1 MKKDSTK
8 LENVLA
14 ALGVV
19 QPRVDLGEAL
29 ISTLGGLLALLSV
42 VFVSRH
48 FVGDA
53 GPGMLVASMGA
64 SAVLLFAL
72 PHGHL
77 SQPWAVVG
85 GHVVSAIVGV
95 AVARMISDPVVAG
108 AVAVGVAIGLMQVLR
123 CVHPP
128 GGATALSA
136 VVGGPAVHALGMR
149 FALTPVLLN
158 ALLIVGVAVT
168 WNGLF
173 AKRRYPAFFA
183 LKEDIPLDESIDE
196 LREQL

>member
-8 LENVLA
+8 LENILA

-19 QPRVDLGEAL
+19 QPRVDVGEAL
-29 ISTLGGLLALLSV
+29 ISCLGGLLALLSV
-42 VFVSRH
+42 VFVSRR

-72 PHGHL
+72 PHGQL

-95 AVARMISDPVVAG
+95 AVAGLISDPVVAG
-108 AVAVGVAIGLMQVLR
+108 AVAVGLAIGLMQVLR

-168 WNGLF
+168 WNALF

-196 LREQL
+196 LRG